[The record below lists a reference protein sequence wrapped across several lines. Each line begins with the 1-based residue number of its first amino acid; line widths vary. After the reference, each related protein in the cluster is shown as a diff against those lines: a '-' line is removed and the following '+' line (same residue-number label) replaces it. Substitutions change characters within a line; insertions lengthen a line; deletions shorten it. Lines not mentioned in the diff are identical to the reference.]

1 MLKITLW
8 WTSTLS
14 RAAGSRKIS
23 SRFMH
28 RISNG
33 QMGHLPRKQ
42 SSPYYLPP
50 RRQKDAPLKARVL
63 CPNSHLGN
71 VTAVPWQ
78 HLVKPTL
85 ALFSCQHQPILSH
98 LKNTKKDTKI
108 HSVYLINSSI
118 NPEESLWMRLLSKLP
133 CMFQRQWRKEGIGG
147 RARQTKWTA
156 VLFAAHTI
164 HFIISNQ
171 IIWIRQV
178 TATVDLCTNVLVCLR
193 VNSTLRLCYH

>member
-118 NPEESLWMRLLSKLP
+118 NPEESLWMRLLSTSIKTSVYVPKAVEKRRDWWPGKTNKMDSCFVCCTHYTLYY
-133 CMFQRQWRKEGIGG
+133 FQPNYLDQASDGNCWF
-147 RARQTKWTA
+147 
-156 VLFAAHTI
+156 VH
-164 HFIISNQ
+164 
-171 IIWIRQV
+171 
-178 TATVDLCTNVLVCLR
+178 
-193 VNSTLRLCYH
+193 